1 MDTVTVYVTAYILGF
16 SLPDGIEKVNL
27 GDDLIIWNV
36 PPTPQVLGWSHRQHF
51 VELGYKVEAGQNS
64 ATKAYSEL
72 EQAFLSVRLYSNGD
86 LQLFLLNPSRV
97 NPNPMNA
104 NERSSTSVS
113 PGFPGAGGGRAKA
126 YGWTPPSV
134 EQLEKI
140 KKEYP
145 WLRKSKDEKLEVAKL
160 RFADSYRRDN
170 KTDRAL
176 DLVIALDS
184 LLSEGADSIR
194 YKVALRTAMLLATKG
209 KERKEIFDRIY
220 TAYGHRNTVVH
231 GKTTHKKRV
240 DAHKWFENNVYQ
252 LCDDVKRM
260 LIYFMHRELSMQ
272 TLDPAKI
279 EQHLFQSG
287 ILGLDL
293 PEGS

>member
-51 VELGYKVEAGQNS
+51 VELGYNVEAGQNS
-64 ATKAYSEL
+64 LVKESLEL
-72 EQAFLSVRLYSNGD
+72 EQALLPIRLYSSGD
-86 LQLFLLNPSRV
+86 LQAFPIQHGKAKAISD
-97 NPNPMNA
+97 
-104 NERSSTSVS
+104 NERSSISVS
-113 PGFPGAGGGRAKA
+113 PSFPRAIGGRVKG
-126 YGWTPPSV
+126 YGWTPLSLK
-134 EQLEKI
+134 QLQKI
-140 KKEYP
+140 VKEYP
-145 WLRKSKDEKLEVAKL
+145 CLRKSNSNRLEVAKL

-170 KTDRAL
+170 ATDRAL

-194 YKVALRTAMLLATKG
+194 YKVALRTAMLLEAEG
-209 KERKEIFDRIY
+209 AEREKTFNRIY
-220 TAYGHRNTVVH
+220 AAYGHRNTVVH
-231 GKTTHKKRV
+231 GNPGKRV
-240 DAHKWFENNVYQ
+240 NAHEWFRKNVYQ

-260 LIYFMHRELSMQ
+260 LLYFMHRELSGQ

-279 EQHLFQSG
+279 EQHLFKNG